1 MAIFPWT
8 AMIFLDQI
16 ELLEES
22 NGAGDQAIE
31 GEDEDDGADDAVN
44 QPHRADVEVGAHLI
58 DKEGD
63 NRPPNESAQHNRP
76 IAQDDVVKPV
86 LGEREVEPCEQ
97 RDDQEHNERVAQGE
111 QETRDHVAPMVVA
124 LLDVFPDLAH
134 GVVHNHIAGIDD
146 KDDTAN
152 DLQHVD
158 MIGDKVGYQGNAKTH
173 QQTIEQIAK
182 RGAYSSEET

>member
-8 AMIFLDQI
+8 AMIILDQI
-16 ELLEES
+16 VLLEEG
-22 NGAGDQAIE
+22 NGAGAQAIE

-63 NRPPNESAQHNRP
+63 NRPPNESAQNNRP

-97 RDDQEHNERVAQGE
+97 RDNQEHNERVAQGE
-111 QETRDHVAPMVVA
+111 QETRYHVAPAVVTRVNA
-124 LLDVFPDLAH
+124 LLDLADR
-134 GVVHNHIAGIDD
+134 VVNDHVDSIDN
-146 KDDTAN
+146 KDDTAHN
-152 DLQHVD
+152 LQDID
-158 MIGDKVGYQGNAKTH
+158 MISNEIGN
-173 QQTIEQIAK
+173 Q
-182 RGAYSSEET
+182 